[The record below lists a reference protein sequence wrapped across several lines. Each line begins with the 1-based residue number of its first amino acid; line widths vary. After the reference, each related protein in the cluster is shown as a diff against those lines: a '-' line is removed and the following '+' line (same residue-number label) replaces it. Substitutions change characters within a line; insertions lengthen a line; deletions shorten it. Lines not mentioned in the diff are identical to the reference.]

1 MSFGL
6 CAVSKFQN
14 WQSWW
19 IQAKSGAYGILSP
32 CRSSATLQ
40 RERLR
45 LAYEYLRRISH
56 NAEVI
61 QTWVVKLYEHIKYK
75 TREEFTEQDYLIWEL
90 VEVSTELRVY
100 TVFAL
105 MRVLGWMVFRVD
117 LWPAKAVPRLTGL
130 RVMGG
135 VDVVKKY
142 EPLIAVTTSLSRT
155 YGQTYYEE

>member
-1 MSFGL
+1 
-6 CAVSKFQN
+6 
-14 WQSWW
+14 
-19 IQAKSGAYGILSP
+19 
-32 CRSSATLQ
+32 
-40 RERLR
+40 
-45 LAYEYLRRISH
+45 
-56 NAEVI
+56 VI

-142 EPLIAVTTSLSRT
+142 ELLIAVTTSLSRT